1 MIELGAPILVH
12 QAETESPEGREGVR
26 SLMRDMEARL
36 LPLTNWIPVSEDDF
50 GKKGWRGVGETRAAV
65 EEWYQVRAIESR
77 ANWDPKEG
85 SLFFFKKVRAMWVL
99 MLNRSVGICLHRQAV
114 NYRGL

>member
-1 MIELGAPILVH
+1 MQAHCQLGSDVLVELGAPILVR

-26 SLMRDMEARL
+26 SLMREMEARL

-65 EEWYQVRAIESR
+65 EEWYQVRAIDSR

-85 SLFFFKKVRAMWVL
+85 SFF
-99 MLNRSVGICLHRQAV
+99 
-114 NYRGL
+114 

>member
-1 MIELGAPILVH
+1 MVELGAPIFVR

-36 LPLTNWIPVSEDDF
+36 VPLTNWIPVSEDDF

-77 ANWDPKEG
+77 ANWSNWDPKEG
-85 SLFFFKKVRAMWVL
+85 SLFFFLKSGEMPTPSGGKLSRTVIFQ
-99 MLNRSVGICLHRQAV
+99 SFCF
-114 NYRGL
+114 